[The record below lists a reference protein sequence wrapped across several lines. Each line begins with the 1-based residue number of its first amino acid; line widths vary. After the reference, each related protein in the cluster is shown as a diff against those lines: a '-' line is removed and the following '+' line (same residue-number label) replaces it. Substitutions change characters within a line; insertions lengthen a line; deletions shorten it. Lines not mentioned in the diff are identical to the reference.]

1 MPWRMTHLAPFL
13 IPPAPGTGQSL
24 VVDDALT
31 AVRRHLDMPIAYL
44 SVFEGDDVVFRAVS
58 TDKKPAALA
67 AGNRRPAAGSYCKAV
82 RDGDLPQLLPDTRAH
97 PVAMAMPVT
106 MTLPVGAMIAI
117 PLNMRDGTTYG
128 MFCCL
133 SHVPLP
139 ALNERDH
146 AVMQTFAN
154 LVADVIGIGLS
165 TEMEHSAKRRV
176 IEDVIIDRDFQL
188 QFQPIVSLADNSVMA
203 AEALCRF
210 RPTPYRSPDK
220 WFADAREV
228 GMQRELERAVIEK
241 TLASLSDL
249 PMSVRLSI
257 NVSPD
262 LLINCNL
269 PEMIDGPFSDRIVFE
284 LTEHE
289 GFGSIAELQ
298 HQMKRLRRLGAKI
311 AVDDL
316 GAGYA
321 SLNTVLQIKPD
332 IVKLDREMVRGI
344 YLDPASRALTAGI
357 VHFAD
362 AIGAEVVAEGIERQD
377 EVSTLVSLGVR
388 YGQGYLL
395 GRPGSMTALQAR
407 AFIC

>member
-1 MPWRMTHLAPFL
+1 MTHLAPFL

-24 VVDDALT
+24 VVEDALA

-58 TDKKPAALA
+58 TDHVPAVLV
-67 AGNRRPAAGSYCKAV
+67 AGSRRPAEGSYCKAV
-82 RDGDLPQLLPDTRAH
+82 RDGDLPQLLPDTRVN
-97 PVAMAMPVT
+97 PFAMAMPVT

-117 PLNMRDGTTYG
+117 PLTMRDGTTYG

-139 ALNERDH
+139 ALNDRDH

-165 TEMEHSAKRRV
+165 TELLHSAKRRA

-188 QFQPIVSLADNSVMA
+188 LFQPIVTLADNSVA
-203 AEALCRF
+203 GAEALCRF

-228 GMQRELERAVIEK
+228 GMQRELERAVIAK
-241 TLASLSDL
+241 TLDMLSEL
-249 PMSVRLSI
+249 PMSLKLSI

-262 LLINCNL
+262 LLVSCDL
-269 PEMIDGPFSDRIVFE
+269 AGLIDGPFSDRIVFE

-289 GFGSIAELQ
+289 NFGSITDLQ
-298 HQMKRLRRLGAKI
+298 HQMKRLRRRGAKI

-321 SLNTVLQIKPD
+321 SLNTALQIKPD

-362 AIGAEVVAEGIERQD
+362 AIGAEVIAEGIERQD
-377 EVSTLVSLGVR
+377 EVNTLVDLGVR

-407 AFIC
+407 TFTC

>member
-1 MPWRMTHLAPFL
+1 MTHLAPFL

-24 VVDDALT
+24 VVEDALA

-58 TDKKPAALA
+58 TDHVPAVLV
-67 AGNRRPAAGSYCKAV
+67 AGSRRPAEGSYCKAV
-82 RDGDLPQLLPDTRAH
+82 RDGDLPQLLPDTRVN
-97 PVAMAMPVT
+97 PFAMAMPVT

-139 ALNERDH
+139 ALNDRDH

-165 TEMEHSAKRRV
+165 TELLHSAKRRA
-176 IEDVIIDRDFQL
+176 IEDVIIDRDFQFL
-188 QFQPIVSLADNSVMA
+188 FQPIVTLADNSVA
-203 AEALCRF
+203 GAEALCRF

-228 GMQRELERAVIEK
+228 GMQRELERAVIAK
-241 TLASLSDL
+241 TLDMLSEL
-249 PMSVRLSI
+249 PMSLKLSI

-262 LLINCNL
+262 LLVSCDL
-269 PEMIDGPFSDRIVFE
+269 AGLIDGPFSDRIVFE

-289 GFGSIAELQ
+289 NFGSITDLQ
-298 HQMKRLRRLGAKI
+298 HQMKRLRRRGAKI

-321 SLNTVLQIKPD
+321 SLNTALQIKPD

-362 AIGAEVVAEGIERQD
+362 AIGAEVIAEGIERQD
-377 EVSTLVSLGVR
+377 EVNTLVDLGVR

-407 AFIC
+407 TFTC

>member
-1 MPWRMTHLAPFL
+1 MTHLAPFL

-24 VVDDALT
+24 VVEDALA

-58 TDKKPAALA
+58 TDHVPAVLV
-67 AGNRRPAAGSYCKAV
+67 AGSRRPAEGSYCKAV
-82 RDGDLPQLLPDTRAH
+82 RDGDLPQLLPDTRVN
-97 PVAMAMPVT
+97 PFAMAMPVT

-139 ALNERDH
+139 ALNDRDH

-165 TEMEHSAKRRV
+165 TELLHSAKRRA

-188 QFQPIVSLADNSVMA
+188 LFQPIVTLADNSVA
-203 AEALCRF
+203 GAEALCRF

-228 GMQRELERAVIEK
+228 GMQRELERAVIAK
-241 TLASLSDL
+241 TLDMLSEL
-249 PMSVRLSI
+249 PMSLKLSI

-262 LLINCNL
+262 LLVSCDL
-269 PEMIDGPFSDRIVFE
+269 AGLIDGPFSDRIVFE

-289 GFGSIAELQ
+289 NFGSITDLQ
-298 HQMKRLRRLGAKI
+298 HQMKRLRRRGAKI

-321 SLNTVLQIKPD
+321 SLNTALQIKPD

-362 AIGAEVVAEGIERQD
+362 AIGAEVIAEGIERQD
-377 EVSTLVSLGVR
+377 EVNTLVDLGVR

-407 AFIC
+407 TFTC